1 MNAAPATEA
10 DLAEL
15 AALKER
21 QGDPYPLPSGNLA
34 GAVVVRNGGRVVA
47 GAVAVR
53 AVEIV
58 MVLDHGWA
66 SPAWRF
72 EAVKAMQAALERDLT
87 ATGIDCAY
95 VWLEPRRA
103 RGFGR
108 KLMERLGWSRP
119 TWDCY
124 QRKASD
130 V

>member
-1 MNAAPATEA
+1 MTVGAASA
-10 DLAEL
+10 DDVAEL
-15 AALKER
+15 EALHGHLQEPFPFPR
-21 QGDPYPLPSGNLA
+21 A
-34 GAVVVRNGGRVVA
+34 GIAEAVVVRDRGSVVA

-66 SPAWRF
+66 TPARRWA
-72 EAVKAMQAALERDLT
+72 AVKAMQEKLEAAVV
-87 ATGIDCAY
+87 ASGVDCAY

-119 TWDCY
+119 VWDCY
-124 QRKASD
+124 QRK
-130 V
+130 VNV